1 MCTCC
6 TQPADYCEQYPVLNY
21 ALEVENTFETVLL
34 SLTMADNLSIT
45 IDNLFEDIY
54 YSFKVVVSNSIGNIS
69 TNRTGFCKFQKLP

>member
-6 TQPADYCEQYPVLNY
+6 TQPSDYCEQYPVLNY
-21 ALEVENTFETVLL
+21 VLEVENTFETVLL

-45 IDNLFEDIY
+45 IDNLTEDIY

-69 TNRTGFCKFQKLP
+69 TNRTGFCKF